1 LTLNP
6 LKELDLEIES
16 GSLSCDRCRRD
27 YEISEGIPR
36 FVPIELSEKV
46 KLNVNNFGY
55 EWSWLSS
62 ISEKNEIEFR
72 SYLGEILP
80 EGFASRVVLD
90 AGCGMGKFLYFTGKY
105 GAKDAIGVDLASGS
119 VERAYKNT
127 MHLENVHV
135 VQADLLH
142 LPLKRCFDFIYSI
155 GVLHHLAQPEQG
167 FYNLV
172 EYLKSNGKIFA
183 WVYGYEGNEIYIEF
197 LDPIR
202 KITCRFP
209 LWLNK
214 GLSAIIA
221 SILWIVIVLIYCPL
235 EKFKLRGLPFHE
247 YFLYFFKLGFRPF
260 WGTVFDKV
268 IPSISHYYRREEFVS
283 WFSEARLSQVS
294 IFQRNANSWSGWGVK
309 Q

>member
-1 LTLNP
+1 M
-6 LKELDLEIES
+6 EIES

-183 WVYGYEGNEIYIEF
+183 LLKALKANDGDQKKKLFQFLNDIGARALRMQLGRVLEMCESSASKGDYEAKIVDRFGGQRE
-197 LDPIR
+197 LD
-202 KITCRFP
+202 FVP
-209 LWLNK
+209 LPSSSSSD
-214 GLSAIIA
+214 SAQ
-221 SILWIVIVLIYCPL
+221 
-235 EKFKLRGLPFHE
+235 
-247 YFLYFFKLGFRPF
+247 
-260 WGTVFDKV
+260 
-268 IPSISHYYRREEFVS
+268 PS
-283 WFSEARLSQVS
+283 
-294 IFQRNANSWSGWGVK
+294 
-309 Q
+309 